1 MNAPFASAAAVYRA
15 ARAKPA
21 VDAQFEE
28 LFDRVDD
35 LIKRV
40 ADTENP
46 EIRKIRA
53 KVHASMVVARSAYQ
67 ERALVVRRAALL
79 EDSGLLDEEY
89 SGPALGVAL
98 LVGVGL
104 GVIMSSQP

>member
-1 MNAPFASAAAVYRA
+1 MSNRA
-15 ARAKPA
+15 GRAKSGAGGPL
-21 VDAQFEE
+21 EE
-28 LFDRVDD
+28 LFDGVDE

-53 KVHASMVVARSAYQ
+53 KVHASMAVARSAF
-67 ERALVVRRAALL
+67 EDRAVQTRV
-79 EDSGLLDEEY
+79 EETPLGGDFEGY
-89 SGPALGVAL
+89 MDDDHEQALGVVL

-104 GVIMSSQP
+104 GVIMSIRS

>member
-1 MNAPFASAAAVYRA
+1 MNAGGMPLN
-15 ARAKPA
+15 
-21 VDAQFEE
+21 E
-28 LFDRVDD
+28 LFDGVDD

-53 KVHASMVVARSAYQ
+53 KVHASMVVARSAFSDDGAPSRTYRGVD
-67 ERALVVRRAALL
+67 EGDGEAPGESP
-79 EDSGLLDEEY
+79 ED
-89 SGPALGVAL
+89 ALGVVL

-104 GVIMSSQP
+104 GVIMSMQQ